1 MSYQSIINDKKKE
14 QRYNPYTKQI
24 EYVSIS
30 QDVIDGI
37 IADIQYNNNEINLL
51 VAEVDTKADTTNIIS
66 QINLSTEW
74 IKIQANKIT
83 LIWNTEFTT
92 LSNTVDWKINT
103 WWAASDINAN
113 VTTINWWKITTWS
126 ITALQ
131 IAANTITAWQIAAW
145 TITTSQLNF
154 TPVLWSSIISSINA
168 STEWIKIQ
176 ANKITLVWNTEFVAL
191 ENEVDWKIN
200 TWWAAS
206 DINTNTTTIN
216 WWKITT
222 WSITASQ
229 IQAWTITTDRLNF
242 TPVTPWTWSN
252 AVNSSGKVTSID
264 GSSITVSNI
273 NADNIVTWTLT
284 WRTVQTASS
293 WSRVVLDWATN
304 RLRFYK
310 SNWNEVAY
318 MEALTINFNGANTD
332 VVRVLSDTTA
342 NFAAQNWI
350 IAWTWFLTTAT
361 SLLWHVNPI
370 ADNTYDLGSTTSYE
384 WRNLRLAWI
393 LYIKWIPLAVSWTDL
408 YWNWV
413 KIN

>member
-51 VAEVDTKADTTNIIS
+51 VAEVDAKADTTNIIS

-126 ITALQ
+126 ITA
-131 IAANTITAWQIAAW
+131 
-145 TITTSQLNF
+145 
-154 TPVLWSSIISSINA
+154 
-168 STEWIKIQ
+168 
-176 ANKITLVWNTEFVAL
+176 
-191 ENEVDWKIN
+191 
-200 TWWAAS
+200 
-206 DINTNTTTIN
+206 
-216 WWKITT
+216 
-222 WSITASQ
+222 SQ

-273 NADNIVTWTLT
+273 NADNIVTGTLT
-284 WRTVQTASS
+284 GRTVQTASS
-293 WSRVVLDWATN
+293 GSRVVLDWALN
-304 RLRFYK
+304 RLRFHK
-310 SNWNEVAY
+310 SNGDEVAY
-318 MEALTINFNGANTD
+318 IEWVTINFNGANTD
-332 VVRVLSDTTA
+332 VVRVLSSSTA
-342 NFAAQNWI
+342 SFAAQNWV

-361 SLLWHVNPI
+361 SLMGHLNPI
-370 ADNTYDLGSTTSYE
+370 ADATYDLWTSSSYE
-384 WRNLRLAWI
+384 WRNLRLNGTI
-393 LYIKWIPLAVSWTDL
+393 FIKWIPLAVSWSDL